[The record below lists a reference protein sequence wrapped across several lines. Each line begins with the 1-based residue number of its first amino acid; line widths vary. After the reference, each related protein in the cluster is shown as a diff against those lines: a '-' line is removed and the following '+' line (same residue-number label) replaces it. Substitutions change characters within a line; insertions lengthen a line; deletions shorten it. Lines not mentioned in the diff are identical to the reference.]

1 MLIYSNGMPK
11 SGSTLARNYL
21 SYLMQFC
28 YGADP
33 LSPLKVLAE
42 RGEIKL
48 VGSFVTTLDD
58 GAMKALLRASGP
70 ARPIIAKCHQPL
82 TREFFDC
89 INDGAKVVYTYRHPF
104 DIILSAR
111 DHADRTRQSKMP
123 QLQEFV
129 EDDFAIQAVKR
140 SCQVALEWKAFPG
153 ACFVRYEDLVPEPA
167 AILSKM
173 CSELNLPASKDDIA
187 AAIAQELRV
196 RAPGISQFNTG
207 KTYRFRREMDKD
219 LLASCQTELRAEV
232 LALGYSIE

>member
-1 MLIYSNGMPK
+1 MLIFSNGMPK

-21 SYLMQFC
+21 FYLMQFC

-33 LSPLKVLAE
+33 LSPLKILAE

-48 VGSFVTTLDD
+48 VGGFVSGLDD
-58 GAMKALLRASGP
+58 GAMKALLKASGP
-70 ARPIIAKCHQPL
+70 ATPIIAKCHQVL
-82 TREFFDC
+82 TKEFSDC
-89 INDGAKVVYTYRHPF
+89 IDDGAKLVYTYRHPF
-104 DIILSAR
+104 DLILSSR

-129 EDDFAIQAVKR
+129 EDAAAIRSVKR
-140 SCQVALEWKAFPG
+140 SCQVSLEWKNFPG
-153 ACFVRYEDLVPEPA
+153 VCLVRYEDLVPEPA
-167 AILSKM
+167 ATLSKM
-173 CSELNLPASKDDIA
+173 CSELNLPASKDHIA

-207 KTYRFRREMDKD
+207 KTYRFRREMDED
-219 LLASCQTELRAEV
+219 LLASCQAELRAEV